1 MRFRLNSLS
10 AAAAA
15 ALLLVLFS
23 SLGWLLY
30 QNIAQWRRAEGQ
42 IKHTEAST
50 RSAEQIYAL
59 ELSAESAVRRYV
71 ITGDQAALAPFNSAL
86 NALEREIN
94 LAARFE
100 RTSPEHKNSMEGIS
114 TLVARRKANFQ
125 ETILL
130 RRSSGFDSAR
140 MRTLTGAGS
149 RLTEELRTAT
159 KAFSNHNRD
168 QLTDWEFK
176 ASTAAM
182 QRDSL
187 LTTTFLILFLLVAAA
202 LTAALH
208 TARRRRLAEEG
219 LADANARLQ
228 GVLDSATQLAII
240 ATDLEGRITLFNS
253 GAEKMLGY
261 TAAEMLGRTPD
272 IIHSAAEMELRG
284 AELSEILKRPVQG
297 FDIFVQAARQGGY
310 ENREWTYVR
319 KNGSGFPV
327 ELVVTGVKD
336 HQGKLTGFLGLA
348 TDISA
353 RKKSQQQM
361 RKLSAAVK
369 HSPTSIVITDK
380 EGSIEYGN
388 PKFFE
393 LTGYTE
399 SEMVGQNP
407 RLISS
412 GKMPKEIY
420 KDLWDTLL
428 AGREW
433 QGELLNKKKTGELF
447 WEHASI
453 SPVKDPNGNI
463 THFVAVKM
471 DITDRKLAQRE
482 IEKARDTA
490 LELARLKSEF
500 LANMSHEIRTPM
512 NAIIGMTGLLLDTPL
527 NAQQRDYVKTVNGA
541 GEALLDIINDI
552 LDFSKIESG
561 KLHIEK
567 LDFDLRE
574 TVESTAD
581 LLAPRAQSKGLE
593 LACLI
598 EPEVPPHLRGDQG
611 RLRQILLNLL
621 GNAIKFTA
629 AGEVVLKVSSLPGPA
644 GGTTLKFSIRDTGIG
659 IPAETQ
665 KNLFQVFTQA
675 DSSTTRKYGG
685 TGLGLS
691 ISKKLAGLMG
701 GEIGLE
707 SEPGKGSTFWFTLP
721 FEPATLPAPAERQ
734 ELELSG
740 VKTLIID
747 DNSANREIVSRYLAD
762 WRMRFE
768 TAASAEEALLRLRR
782 DAGGPDPFRLA
793 LLDMQ
798 MPGMDGLMLARA
810 MRDDAALAGVRKV
823 MMTSLGHDMRPE
835 ELAEAAIAVC
845 LSKPVRTSAL
855 FNALSSALGGPVN
868 EPAALPRAAAARP
881 RNPYFRVLV
890 AEDNIVNQKVAVRQ
904 LEKLGYDS
912 DVAANGLEALEAM
925 KRWPYDLVLMDCQ
938 MPEMDGY
945 QATAEIRKGER
956 DQRHTPVVAMTADA
970 LQGDRE
976 KCLAAGMDGYIPKPV
991 RIEQLDET
999 LAQWDTPLSPAVL
1012 RDLAELAG
1020 PENPDFLKEII
1031 AAYLKD
1037 LPGRLEAMRAAFAAG
1052 AAPALQ
1058 QAAHALKGSSGNV
1071 GAQRLYKICRM
1082 IEDIAKGGSAA
1093 GAGELLLALEAEA
1106 PNTRAAME
1114 AAAAGAPPE
1123 AG

>member
-1 MRFRLNSLS
+1 MKSRLTSFS

-15 ALLLVLFS
+15 ALLIALFS

-30 QNIAQWRRAEGQ
+30 QTVTQWRQANAQ
-42 IKHTEAST
+42 IKRTEASIQ
-50 RSAEQIYAL
+50 SAEQIYAL
-59 ELSAESAVRRYV
+59 TLSAESAMRRYV
-71 ITGDQAALAPFNSAL
+71 ITGDQAALAPFSSAI
-86 NALEREIN
+86 NALDRELN
-94 LAARFE
+94 LASRFE
-100 RTSPEHKNSMEGIS
+100 QAAPGHHEELEEIAA
-114 TLVARRKANFQ
+114 LAARRKAHFQ

-140 MRTLTGAGS
+140 VRTLTGAGS
-149 RLTEELRTAT
+149 RITDELKAAT
-159 KAFSNHNRD
+159 QALSDRNRKD
-168 QLTDWEFK
+168 LADWEFK
-176 ASTAAM
+176 ARSAALH
-182 QRDSL
+182 RNSL
-187 LTTTFLILFLLVAAA
+187 LTTAFLVLFLLVAAA
-202 LTAALH
+202 LVAVLH
-208 TARRRRLAEEG
+208 TARRRRLAEVG
-219 LADANARLQ
+219 LANANARLQ
-228 GVLDSATQLAII
+228 GVLDSATQLSII

-272 IIHSAAEMELRG
+272 IIHSVTEMELRG
-284 AELSEILKRPVQG
+284 AELSETLKRPVQG

-310 ENREWTYVR
+310 ESREWIYVR

-336 HQGKLTGFLGLA
+336 HEGKLTGFLGLA

-361 RKLSAAVK
+361 RKLSAAIK

-380 EGSIEYGN
+380 EGLIEYAN

-399 SEMVGQNP
+399 AEIAGQTP

-428 AGREW
+428 SGREW
-433 QGELLNKKKTGELF
+433 QGELLNKKKNGELF

-453 SPVKDPNGNI
+453 SPVKDPQGNI

-482 IEKARDTA
+482 TEKARDTA

-527 NAQQRDYVKTVNGA
+527 NAQQSDYVKTVNGA

-561 KLHIEK
+561 KLHIEM

-593 LACLI
+593 LACLV
-598 EPEVPPHLRGDQG
+598 EPDVPAHLRGDQG

-629 AGEVVLKVSSLPGPA
+629 AGEVVLKVSSLA
-644 GGTTLKFSIRDTGIG
+644 GGVAGPRLKFSISDTGIG
-659 IPAETQ
+659 IPAGAQ

-691 ISKKLAGLMG
+691 ISKKLAELMG

-707 SEPGKGSTFWFTLP
+707 SEPGKGSTFWFTIP
-721 FEPATLPAPAERQ
+721 FEPASAPAPAERQ
-734 ELELSG
+734 GTEISG
-740 VKTLIID
+740 IKALIVD
-747 DNSANREIVSRYLAD
+747 DNSANREIVSRYLAN
-762 WRMRFE
+762 WKLRFE
-768 TAASAEEALLRLRR
+768 TAASAEEALRRLRR

-823 MMTSLGHDMRPE
+823 MMTSLGRDMTPE

-855 FNALSSALGGPVN
+855 FNALSSALAGTAD
-868 EPAALPRAAAARP
+868 EPAALPKAAAARP

-890 AEDNIVNQKVAVRQ
+890 TEDNIVNQKVAVRQ
-904 LEKLGYDS
+904 LEKLGYES

-945 QATAEIRKGER
+945 QATAEIRKAEQ

-976 KCLAAGMDGYIPKPV
+976 KCIAAGMDGYIPKPV
-991 RIEQLDET
+991 RIEQLAQT
-999 LAQWDTPLSPAVL
+999 LAQWDTPLSASVL
-1012 RDLAELAG
+1012 KDLTELAG
-1020 PENPDFLKEII
+1020 PENPEFLKEII

-1037 LPGRLEAMRAAFAAG
+1037 LPGRLEALRAAFAAG
-1052 AAPALQ
+1052 DAPALQ

-1071 GAQRLYKICRM
+1071 GALRLHKICRI

-1093 GAGELLLALEAEA
+1093 GAGALLLALEAEA
-1106 PNTRAAME
+1106 PNTLAAM
-1114 AAAAGAPPE
+1114 ATVAAGAPPK